1 MKISED
7 KMFYMFNDKQPTLE
21 EAQKIVGGLVEMVAM
36 PKGKKA
42 EVQMLVNENGIVEQ
56 LPFNPNATVLAGK
69 PIVGPAIILEGG
81 ALWD

>member
-36 PKGKKA
+36 PKGKKP

-56 LPFNPNATVLAGK
+56 LPFNPNATVVAGK